1 VTDSRRPSVT
11 LPVPPISQCKA
22 EGVAE
27 LDGVAAT
34 VFDDTTA
41 VFDKAA
47 TVFDEAGTVFEEAAI
62 VFDEITAVFD
72 KADDDAGVG
81 EEVLETME
89 LDETSSQSRSE
100 NTNAPAPAVTR
111 LVKV

>member
-1 VTDSRRPSVT
+1 M
-11 LPVPPISQCKA
+11 SQCKA

-34 VFDDTTA
+34 VFDETTA

-47 TVFDEAGTVFEEAAI
+47 TVFDEAGPVFDEAAA

-81 EEVLETME
+81 EEMLETME
-89 LDETSSQSRSE
+89 LDETSPQSRSD
-100 NTNAPAPAVTR
+100 NTSAPAPAVTTF
-111 LVKV
+111 VKM